1 MAGGEVVRKL
11 AVHTDAP
18 LQYLEGSPEAKLL
31 GEGGVELRG
40 RRCQTED
47 ETVELARDAHA
58 VLNGMVP
65 LTRRVIERLPRTV
78 VIARY
83 GVGVDNVDLDA
94 ATEAG
99 IAVVYVPDYCVEEV
113 SNHALALLLG
123 WARQLTRSDALLRE
137 GKWGWEHAAQMQSVH
152 QQRLGIVG
160 AGRIGLALARKA
172 LALQMDVVA
181 YDPQVPPAALEAQG
195 VRPAALDAL
204 LAESDYVSVHTPLL
218 PSTRHLI
225 GAAQLARMK
234 PTAFLINTAR
244 GAVIDEKALV
254 EALRAGRIAG
264 AGLDVFEAE
273 PLPADSPLRGLPN
286 TILTPHVGAQSPLAT
301 QRMRRQVGEE
311 VLRALRGELPLNIAN
326 AAVRAKARLLGR

>member
-1 MAGGEVVRKL
+1 LTKV

-18 LQYLEGSPEAKLL
+18 LQYLEGSPEAKIL

-40 RRCQTED
+40 RRCQSED
-47 ETVELARDAHA
+47 ETVELARDADA

-65 LTRRVIERLPRTV
+65 LTRRVIERLPRAL

-83 GVGVDNVDLDA
+83 GVGVDNVDLEA
-94 ATEAG
+94 ATAAG

-123 WARQLTRSDALLRE
+123 WARQLTRSDALLRA
-137 GKWGWEHAAQMQSVH
+137 GQWGWEYAAQMQSVH
-152 QQRLGIVG
+152 QQKLGIVG

-172 LALQMDVVA
+172 LALSMEVA
-181 YDPQVPPAALEAQG
+181 AFDPQVSAAALEAQG
-195 VRPAALDAL
+195 VRPLPLDEL
-204 LAESDYVSVHTPLL
+204 LAQSDYVSVHTPLL
-218 PSTRHLI
+218 PGTRHLI

-286 TILTPHVGAQSPLAT
+286 TIITPHVGAQSPLAT
-301 QRMRRQVGEE
+301 LRMRRQVGEE
-311 VLRALRGELPLNIAN
+311 VLRALRGELPLHIAN
-326 AAVRAKARLLGR
+326 AAVRPRARLLGIGR

>member
-1 MAGGEVVRKL
+1 MKL

-18 LQYLEGSPEAKLL
+18 LQYLEGSPEARIL
-31 GEGGVELRG
+31 GEGGVELRAQ
-40 RRCQTED
+40 RCQSEE
-47 ETVELARDAHA
+47 ETIALARDADA

-65 LTRRVIERLPRTV
+65 LTRRVLERLPRTV

-83 GVGVDNVDLDA
+83 GVGVDNVDLEA
-94 ATEAG
+94 ATDAG

-123 WARQLTRSDALLRE
+123 WARQITRCDALLRS
-137 GKWGWEHAAQMQSVH
+137 GKWGWEYAAQMQSVH

-172 LALQMDVVA
+172 LALSMEVAA
-181 YDPQVPPAALEAQG
+181 YDPQVPAAALEAQG
-195 VRPAALDAL
+195 VRALPLDAL
-204 LAESDYVSVHTPLL
+204 LAQSDYVSVHTPLL
-218 PSTRHLI
+218 AGTRHLI

-244 GAVIDEKALV
+244 GAVVDEKALI

-273 PLPADSPLRGLPN
+273 PLPDDSPLRTLPN
-286 TILTPHVGAQSPLAT
+286 TILTPHMGAQSPLAT
-301 QRMRRQVGEE
+301 ERLRRQVGEE

-326 AAVRAKARLLGR
+326 AAVRPKARLLGR

>member
-1 MAGGEVVRKL
+1 VSPL

-18 LQYLEGSPEAKLL
+18 LQYLEGSPEAQIL
-31 GEGGVELRG
+31 GAAGVELRG
-40 RRCQTED
+40 RPCRSED
-47 ETVELARDAHA
+47 ETIELAREADA

-65 LTRRVIERLPRTV
+65 LTRRVLERLPRTV

-94 ATEAG
+94 ATDAG

-123 WARQLTRSDALLRE
+123 WARQLTRSDALLRA
-137 GKWGWEHAAQMQSVH
+137 GKWGWDYAAQMQSVH
-152 QQRLGIVG
+152 QQSLGIVG

-172 LALQMDVVA
+172 LALQMDVA
-181 YDPQVPPAALEAQG
+181 AFDPNVPAPALEAQG
-195 VRPAALDAL
+195 VRALPLDEL
-204 LAESDYVSVHTPLL
+204 LSRSDYVSVHTPLL
-218 PSTRHLI
+218 PATRHLI

-244 GAVIDEKALV
+244 GPVVDEKALV
-254 EALRAGRIAG
+254 EALRAGRLAG

-273 PLPADSPLRGLPN
+273 PLPADSPLRTLPN
-286 TILTPHVGAQSPLAT
+286 TILTPHMGAQSPLAT
-301 QRMRRQVGEE
+301 QRLRSQVGEE
-311 VLRALRGELPLNIAN
+311 VLRALRGQLPLHIAN
-326 AAVRAKARLLGR
+326 AAVRSRARLLGR